1 MIRSDSAEICV
12 FFALTPV
19 HAGSGQSLGAVDLP
33 IQRER
38 HTAWPQIQSSGV
50 KGAFRDWFQRYYE
63 TSGAN
68 CTNKAVQ
75 AEELTQQVFGRE
87 EGSGLKDANENTT
100 GKTDGN
106 AGAVVI
112 TDARLLAF
120 PVRSNIAPFVW
131 VTCPAVL
138 ARLARDMSLVSGKK
152 LLPNYVSCSSE
163 HYIPIKGEKYGDVVL
178 EDLAVS
184 PVNSVNSM
192 DQINEIYSTL
202 CSQIT
207 DRLLLISDEN
217 FSFLVQCSTEI
228 QAQIRINHDT
238 GTADDG
244 SLRYQEFLPAD
255 SILYSLIFFTGERT
269 LSDKGLKSDIIKSC
283 VKTAISTHIQI
294 GGDMTTGK
302 GLMEVN
308 WVNLSQ
314 KEV

>member
-38 HTAWPQIQSSGV
+38 HTAWPHIQSSGV

-63 TSGAN
+63 ASGSN
-68 CTNKAVQ
+68 CTDKEIQ
-75 AEELTQQVFGRE
+75 AGELTQQVFGRE
-87 EGSGLKDANENTT
+87 EGSGSKDSNDNNS

-120 PVRSNIAPFVW
+120 PVRSNVAPFVW

-138 ARLARDMSLVSGKK
+138 ARLNRDINLVSGKK
-152 LLPNYVSCSSE
+152 CLPEIISCSSD
-163 HYIPIKGEKYGDVVL
+163 HYIPIKGEDYGDVVL

-184 PVNSVNSM
+184 PENRNNSTEK
-192 DQINEIYSTL
+192 INDIFTSI
-202 CSQIT
+202 CSQIS

-217 FSFLVQCSTEI
+217 FSFLVQCATEI
-228 QAQIRINHDT
+228 QAQIRINQDT

-244 SLRYQEFLPAD
+244 SLRYQEFLPSD
-255 SILYSLIFFTGERT
+255 SILYSLIFFSGERT

-283 VKTAISTHIQI
+283 VKTSINSHIQI

-314 KEV
+314 REV